1 LRNSS
6 KLSEKAKKFKRAY
19 KLEWKLSNQKEA
31 FIKLWLESLGFQVR
45 ACGLGALE
53 ERRKRKS
60 GSLPD
65 FSVWKN
71 NRLVAFVE
79 VTGSNFYKEGDER
92 YIILAKIS
100 RYYRLARK
108 RQVPVYFVYLA
119 FHRGKLRAA
128 YYVDIR
134 TALHYANNPDHHR
147 IFITRWGTEEHFV
160 WIPNSE
166 WKPLSLLVKELNY

>member
-6 KLSEKAKKFKRAY
+6 KLSEKAKRFKKAY
-19 KLEWKLSNQKEA
+19 RLEWKLSNQKEA
-31 FIKLWLESLGFQVR
+31 FVKLWLESLGFQVR

-71 NRLVAFVE
+71 NRLIAFIE

-92 YIILAKIS
+92 YIIYDKI
-100 RYYRLARK
+100 RK
-108 RQVPVYFVYLA
+108 FYLLRIERGVEVFFVYLA
-119 FHRGKLRAA
+119 LWKGRLRAA
-128 YYVDIR
+128 YYVSLE
-134 TALHYANNPDHHR
+134 TALKYFDDERYHR
-147 IFITRWGTEEHFV
+147 RLKTRWGTEEHFV
-160 WIPNSE
+160 HIPNHE